1 MQRKYQMRSCLCV
14 KHLTRIQNQ
23 IRIPSQL
30 NSAHQ
35 LQLTGR
41 RKLFHI
47 SQLLGTDAVLTGLA
61 APLSVSIGINYYLEV
76 MHDIFPGCILQMP
89 LA

>member
-1 MQRKYQMRSCLCV
+1 MRGRATTAYFHVLLGAIPTQMVLYMRSCLCV
-14 KHLTRIQNQ
+14 KYLTRIQNQ

-30 NSAHQ
+30 NPAHQ

-47 SQLLGTDAVLTGLA
+47 SQLLGTDTVLTG
-61 APLSVSIGINYYLEV
+61 
-76 MHDIFPGCILQMP
+76 
-89 LA
+89 